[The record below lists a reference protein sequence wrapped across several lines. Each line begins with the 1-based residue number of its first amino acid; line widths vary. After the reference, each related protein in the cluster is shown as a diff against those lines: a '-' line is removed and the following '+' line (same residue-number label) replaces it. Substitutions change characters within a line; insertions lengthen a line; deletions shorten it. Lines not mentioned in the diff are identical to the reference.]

1 MTERG
6 SENQKRF
13 DALFVEH
20 GPDVV
25 AYCGWRAASA
35 SDAQDAVA
43 DVFLTAW
50 RRLEDVPD
58 DPVSA
63 RVWLYATARRVL
75 ANQRRAKRRRNAL
88 HDRLAHEAT
97 SASRDR
103 PTTGE
108 ESLVHTALDLLG
120 PRDREVLLLS
130 EWEGLSAPEIASVLG
145 CLTVTARG
153 RLHRA
158 RRRFR
163 AAFEDVRDREARR
176 AARARLPGS
185 STPDYSLLRQGGS

>member
-1 MTERG
+1 MTER
-6 SENQKRF
+6 SIENEQRF
-13 DALFVEH
+13 DALFAEH

-25 AYCGWRAASA
+25 AYCGWRAASS

-50 RRLEDVPD
+50 RRLEDVPV

-63 RVWLYATARRVL
+63 RVWLYATARRVI
-75 ANQRRAKRRRNAL
+75 ANQRRSNRRRSAL
-88 HDRLAHEAT
+88 HDRLAHEA
-97 SASRDR
+97 AVSRDR
-103 PTTGE
+103 LTTGE
-108 ESLVHTALDLLG
+108 ESLVHDALELLG

-130 EWEGLSAPEIASVLG
+130 EWEGLSAAEIAAVVG

-163 AAFEDVRDREARR
+163 AAFEDVRDRDARR
-176 AARARLPGS
+176 AAAARLPGG
-185 STPDYSLLRQGGS
+185 TPDYSLLRQGGS